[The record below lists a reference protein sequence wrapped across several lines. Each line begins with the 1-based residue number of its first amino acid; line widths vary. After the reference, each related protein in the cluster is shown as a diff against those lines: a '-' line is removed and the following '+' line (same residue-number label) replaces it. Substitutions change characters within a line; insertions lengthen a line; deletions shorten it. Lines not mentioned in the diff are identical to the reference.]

1 MRNSRIK
8 MWYKTKVNCQWVSWE
23 QLDLEALNAQFA
35 GLELLCQLPV
45 EFPKFMSLM
54 K

>member
-1 MRNSRIK
+1 MRYSRIK

-23 QLDLEALNAQFA
+23 QLDLEQA